1 MSTISSTSPF
11 ADLAAR
17 AAAAGGK
24 PLFSAEAAPT
34 DAADRVEPGAEQK
47 KKEARLQDKA
57 VDVADSLKLKL
68 EELEK
73 QKQQVVD
80 RADAK
85 VGKEERAKADK
96 LGSLK
101 DGLGAR
107 EEDVKARAG
116 DRLTNAEE
124 RAKGNGRE
132 LNPELADA
140 LKTRV
145 ADEQTQKGARLDG
158 TADRFQAQ
166 EEAIK
171 ARMKERVDD
180 RVGKVDERTV
190 KTADRGAMRLEGLE
204 DRMKAEEK
212 LKQRGRDVDQVGGGK
227 DEQFTKEKAA
237 KAAATDGAAVIDAT
251 RVI

>member
-1 MSTISSTSPF
+1 MSTISSASPF

-24 PLFSAEAAPT
+24 PLFSAEAAT
-34 DAADRVEPGAEQK
+34 ADVADRVEPGAEEQK
-47 KKEARLQDKA
+47 KKAQLQDKA
-57 VDVADSLKLKL
+57 VDVADSLKVKL
-68 EELEK
+68 EELK
-73 QKQQVVD
+73 KQQQQVGD

-85 VGKEERAKADK
+85 IGNEERAKADK

-101 DGLGAR
+101 DKLGAQ

-116 DRLTNAEE
+116 DRLMNAEE

-145 ADEQTQKGARLDG
+145 ADEQTQKGGRLDA
-158 TADRFQAQ
+158 TADRFQVQ

-180 RVGKVDERTV
+180 RVGKVDERYV

-204 DRMKAEEK
+204 EKMKQLDKAPA
-212 LKQRGRDVDQVGGGK
+212 DPVGGGK
-227 DEQFTKEKAA
+227 EEQFTKERETKSAV
-237 KAAATDGAAVIDAT
+237 TDGT